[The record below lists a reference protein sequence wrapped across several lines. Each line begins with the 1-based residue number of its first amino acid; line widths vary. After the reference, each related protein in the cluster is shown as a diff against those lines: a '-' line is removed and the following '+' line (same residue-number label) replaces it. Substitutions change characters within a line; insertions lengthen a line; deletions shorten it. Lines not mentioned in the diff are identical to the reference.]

1 MRSPTDRQRRRD
13 SRHLNWE
20 GALNVQRMHAH
31 LNKETDAEADTPE
44 EVLVEDEIAAAGKP
58 KPVRM

>member
-1 MRSPTDRQRRRD
+1 M
-13 SRHLNWE
+13 
-20 GALNVQRMHAH
+20 QRMHAH